1 MGSKFFDKKERPV
14 NNMNFGFKSYLTL
27 PQHELL
33 SPFESDLYDMVRS
46 INFKPVKNDFQKK
59 LAHDINNIKSS
70 ENLLIFTKR
79 TTSLYAMTPEQYKI
93 ILTNNVMKTYQ
104 KAELS
109 TRLNINRE
117 AKAIYKTL
125 QLEKRME
132 RYTERPAFIS
142 LKDHK
147 ENFKHN
153 TKCCIN
159 PTKGEV
165 GIVIKKFLK
174 AIHMR

>member
-1 MGSKFFDKKERPV
+1 
-14 NNMNFGFKSYLTL
+14 
-27 PQHELL
+27 
-33 SPFESDLYDMVRS
+33 
-46 INFKPVKNDFQKK
+46 
-59 LAHDINNIKSS
+59 
-70 ENLLIFTKR
+70 
-79 TTSLYAMTPEQYKI
+79 MTPEQYKI

-132 RYTERPAFIS
+132 RYAERPAFIS
-142 LKDHK
+142 LKDLK
-147 ENFKHN
+147 KNFKHN
-153 TKCCIN
+153 TKCRIN
-159 PTKGEV
+159 PTKGEA

-174 AIHMR
+174 AIHIR

>member
-1 MGSKFFDKKERPV
+1 
-14 NNMNFGFKSYLTL
+14 
-27 PQHELL
+27 
-33 SPFESDLYDMVRS
+33 
-46 INFKPVKNDFQKK
+46 
-59 LAHDINNIKSS
+59 
-70 ENLLIFTKR
+70 
-79 TTSLYAMTPEQYKI
+79 MTPEQYKI

-104 KAELS
+104 KSELS
-109 TRLNINRE
+109 TQLNIHRE

-125 QLEKRME
+125 QLEKKME
-132 RYTERPAFIS
+132 SYAERPAFIS

-153 TKCCIN
+153 TKCRIN

-165 GIVIKKFLK
+165 GIVSKKFLR